1 MLCMNKLKVR
11 RVKTSGTVS
20 YQLGRY
26 EMRGE
31 SGSRRSAFKVEV
43 HLGEYRDAEE
53 ALSAWP
59 PQIERLRQIG
69 REGKANTLQEKLNKL
84 HELIG
89 KGESDA
95 G

>member
-1 MLCMNKLKVR
+1 MNELKVR

-26 EMRGE
+26 EMRGDP
-31 SGSRRSAFKVEV
+31 GSRRSAFKVEV
-43 HLGEYRDAEE
+43 HLGEYPNAEE

-59 PQIERLRQIG
+59 GQIERLRRIG
-69 REGKANTLQEKLNKL
+69 REGKAETLQGKLNKL
-84 HELIG
+84 LDLM
-89 KGESDA
+89 KGDND